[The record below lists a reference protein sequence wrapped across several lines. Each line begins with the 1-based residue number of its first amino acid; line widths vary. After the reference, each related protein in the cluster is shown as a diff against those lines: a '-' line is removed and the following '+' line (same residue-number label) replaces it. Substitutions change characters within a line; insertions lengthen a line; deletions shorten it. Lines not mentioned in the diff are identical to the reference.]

1 MMELAN
7 ELIRAIVITINT
19 LRDIKGNMNI
29 IRTEKEDVKKKLN

>member
-7 ELIRAIVITINT
+7 ELIRAIVITINM

>member
-1 MMELAN
+1 MELAN
-7 ELIRAIVITINT
+7 ELIRAIVITINM

>member
-29 IRTEKEDVKKKLN
+29 IRTEKEDVKKN

>member
-1 MMELAN
+1 MELAN